1 MKVGFYEKDITP
13 PLGCYMAGNYR
24 EQRGMDI
31 SEPLYARACVV
42 NSGENTV
49 AMVSIDACIY
59 PADMHDRVCG
69 RIKEYT
75 GIEPENVL
83 LTITHTHK
91 GASLTSNPEY
101 ECYRDEPYVD
111 VVYRLIAD
119 CVILA
124 YKRMNET
131 KAYFGK
137 GYADDIA
144 FNRNFIMKDGTYR
157 THSTGDNP
165 NVLSTLSGIDPDV
178 PCLWFKDDNGKTVGA
193 VVSYACHPN
202 SVGGMVYSGDYV
214 YYLSTKLKEK
224 YGSDFVTVFFAGTC
238 ADINWQNPK
247 LTDMPSD
254 LHIIMGHKLADEVVN
269 AINNSE
275 EVVGDKISS
284 VKEIISLPKREYSK
298 ESVMADAAEFAKMKH
313 PFAAR
318 NILYYFATNK
328 TDTAEVYIQ
337 CIKIGDMCI
346 YAYPG
351 EIYVDFGLD
360 LKSRSQYSKTIVA
373 SLSNSP
379 LGYVPIRKAFEPQS
393 KLYETKLCE
402 HACLA
407 QEAGYIL
414 TDKLLELSS
423 LK

>member
-1 MKVGFYEKDITP
+1 MKVGFYEKEITP
-13 PLGCYMAGNYR
+13 PLGCYMAGNYV
-24 EQRGMDI
+24 EQRGLDV
-31 SEPLYARACVV
+31 SEPLYARAVV
-42 NSGENTV
+42 IDNGENTV
-49 AMVSIDACIY
+49 AMISIDACIF
-59 PADMHDRVCG
+59 PSDMHDVVCK

-91 GASLTSNPEY
+91 GISVTSNPEY

-124 YKRMNET
+124 HK
-131 KAYFGK
+131 KAVDAQAYFGK

-157 THSTGDNP
+157 THSTGNNP
-165 NVLSTLSGIDPDV
+165 NVLSSLSGIDPDV
-178 PCLWFKDDNGKTVGA
+178 PCLWFKDNLGKPRGA
-193 VVSYACHPN
+193 VICYACHPN
-202 SVGGMVYSGDYV
+202 SVGGMVYSGDYI
-214 YYLSTKLKEK
+214 YHISRILKEK
-224 YGSDFVTVFFAGTC
+224 YGNDFITVYFAGTC
-238 ADINWQNPK
+238 ADINWQDPK

-254 LHIIMGHKLADEVVN
+254 LHVKMGKRLA
-269 AINNSE
+269 E
-275 EVVGDKISS
+275 EVISAMESSEKVVGNELISH
-284 VKEIISLPKREYSK
+284 KELVSLPKREYSL
-298 ESVMADAAEFAKMKH
+298 ESVMADVEEFAKIKH
-313 PFAAR
+313 RFAAR
-318 NILYYFATNK
+318 NILYYFSTNK
-328 TDTAEVYIQ
+328 TNTAEAYVQFIR
-337 CIKIGDMCI
+337 IGDMCI

-360 LKSRSQYSKTIVA
+360 LKSRSPYKKTIVA
-373 SLSNSP
+373 SISNSA
-379 LGYVPIRKAFEPQS
+379 LGYVATRKAFEPQS

-407 QEAGYIL
+407 PEAGYIL
-414 TDKLLELSS
+414 TDKLIELSS